1 MGYPIEIKDPVRIV
15 LLIKNLDSDSSIN
28 LSTEALLDMT
38 KMHNIEIVIKR
49 LTNKNNKTDQ

>member
-1 MGYPIEIKDPVRIV
+1 MGYPIEIKDPARIV